1 MKERSKFL
9 ATAFIAALCAG
20 FAACGDDSSGGGGD
34 GGETGIV
41 KKLSDLGTCIS
52 ALEGDRY
59 RVEEMDG
66 DYVCTSGK
74 WTPVSSLGECVD
86 SLLGKVRSETNRGME
101 GYGESFACAVLDSL
115 PGWRSATETEGAL
128 GMACVEGFEGKFA
141 RDTSKGKNSKAWVC
155 ASGAWR
161 EASAAE
167 SAAGKICDA
176 SSEGAFA
183 RDSVKKDS
191 VAIYVCSDSLWRTAT
206 AIEASAGRL
215 CTEDSRGLFAAD
227 SADKKLP
234 LYVCD
239 SLWRLADAGEAA
251 TGKLCSKKL
260 DGDTLNFYVCA
271 GGSWTADTT
280 SSLPACGED
289 NEGAVATELNPHR
302 PFHATVSD
310 SSYVCDATAG
320 WRKAT
325 PGEAATGKLC
335 TKKLDGDTL
344 NWYVCDASLND
355 WVAVEGSG
363 LGTCDASTLDSVA
376 VEPNP
381 HLGRGDS
388 LFACSDSAGTLDWHL
403 ATWSLLGKCAAANQD
418 TTLREP
424 NTNLE
429 SFDSLY
435 VCDESAWKPAS
446 EYKFHE
452 GHPCTK
458 SFDQKVFKGKLCS
471 GGEWR
476 EASEEE
482 IEMGASCSAETEDV
496 VSVEKKKVCRG
507 GRWVAAT
514 AGEVATG
521 KVCKM
526 ELVDQ
531 VMDGYACI
539 APVDPSSV
547 DSVLEACAETSDEL
561 MDKYMDNKLT
571 LEDCGLP
578 DDYVWRKATAGE
590 IAAGEVCTSKNDGSI
605 SSNGYAC
612 VGGDWRKAMPG
623 EIAVGKICS
632 ESSLGT
638 FAGGYLCDAAPKAG
652 TLVYDF
658 RDSTDR
664 EKRLKMLCGVV
675 ANINGNVRVKKGIV
689 FEGDDNIVF
698 PEDSL
703 FLCTPGKGW
712 VRVAEYFTDE
722 RDGKVYRTVL
732 VGEQRW
738 MSSVMKY
745 ADSNKTPNLKGHMD
759 KEDGYDWYA
768 AMDVSENDYQ
778 GKTLSVPAPRRGVCP
793 KGYHIPTQSDFDKLN
808 SYVAD
813 DLKKRSVSYNV
824 TYALIISGAY
834 SDGINLYGLNWRS
847 TDRFIGY
854 NHNDSNQVDLGEIKS
869 TGIVFGRK
877 GYATTRRTEIY
888 CIADKLEK

>member
-1 MKERSKFL
+1 MKERSKIL
-9 ATAFIAALCAG
+9 ATAFVAALCAG

-34 GGETGIV
+34 GGETGTV

-74 WTPVSSLGECVD
+74 WTPVSSLGECSD

-141 RDTSKGKNSKAWVC
+141 RDTSKENSAWVC

-251 TGKLCSKKL
+251 TGKLCTKKL

-280 SSLPACGED
+280 SSLPACGDD

-302 PFHATVSD
+302 PFHSTISD

-344 NWYVCDASLND
+344 NWYVCDATLND

-388 LFACSDSAGTLDWHL
+388 LFVCSDSAGTLDWHL

-435 VCDESAWKPAS
+435 VCDESAWKPSS

-476 EASEEE
+476 EASAEE

-539 APVDPSSV
+539 APVDPSLV

-561 MDKYMDNKLT
+561 MDKYLGNKLT

-578 DDYVWRKATAGE
+578 GDYVWRKATAGE
-590 IAAGEVCTSKNDGSI
+590 IAAGKVCSSKNNGSI

-638 FAGGYLCDAAPKAG
+638 FVGGYLCDAAPKAG

-664 EKRLKMLCGVV
+664 EKRLKMLCGVT
-675 ANINGNVRVKKGIV
+675 ANINGNVRVLQNSV
-689 FEGDDNIVF
+689 YEGGDNYISLN
-698 PEDSL
+698 DSL
-703 FLCTPGKGW
+703 LLCTPGKGW
-712 VRVAEYFTDE
+712 VRLIENITDE
-722 RDGKVYRTVL
+722 RDGRVYWTVL

-738 MSSVMKY
+738 MSYPLRY
-745 ADSNKTPNLKGHMD
+745 ADSIETPNLKGHIG
-759 KEDGYDWYA
+759 KDGSNIYYDWYA
-768 AMDVSENDYQ
+768 AMDVSQNDYV
-778 GKTLSVPAPRRGVCP
+778 GKTLSVPAPRRGICP
-793 KGYHIPTQSDFDKLN
+793 NGYHVPTQGDLDKLN
-808 SYVAD
+808 SYVAE
-813 DLKKRSVSYNV
+813 DLKTRFESFNV
-824 TYALIISGAY
+824 RWYITRNG
-834 SDGINLYGLNWRS
+834 NLYGLNWYGF
-847 TDRFIGY
+847 DKFYGY
-854 NHNDSNQVDLGEIKS
+854 IHYEDNTINYGTVEINGISFLTENVREASAKS
-869 TGIVFGRK
+869 
-877 GYATTRRTEIY
+877 ELY
-888 CIADKLEK
+888 CVADKLEK

>member
-9 ATAFIAALCAG
+9 ATAFVAALCAG
-20 FAACGDDSSGGGGD
+20 FAACGDDSSGGGGN
-34 GGETGIV
+34 GGETGTV

-74 WTPVSSLGECVD
+74 WTPVSSLGECSD

-128 GMACVEGFEGKFA
+128 GMACVEGFEGK
-141 RDTSKGKNSKAWVC
+141 
-155 ASGAWR
+155 
-161 EASAAE
+161 
-167 SAAGKICDA
+167 
-176 SSEGAFA
+176 FA

-302 PFHATVSD
+302 PFHSTVSD
-310 SSYVCDATAG
+310 SSYVCDANAG

-388 LFACSDSAGTLDWHL
+388 LFVCSDSAGTLDWHL

-476 EASEEE
+476 EASAEE

-539 APVDPSSV
+539 APVDPSLV
-547 DSVLEACAETSDEL
+547 DSVLEACAETNEEL
-561 MDKYMDNKLT
+561 MDKYLDNKLT

-578 DDYVWRKATAGE
+578 GDYVWRKATAGE
-590 IAAGEVCTSKNDGSI
+590 IAMGEACTSKNNGSVL
-605 SSNGYAC
+605 NGYAC
-612 VGGDWRKAMPG
+612 VDGDVRKAMPG

-638 FAGGYLCDAAPKAG
+638 FTGGYLCDAASKAG
-652 TLVYDF
+652 SLVYDF

-675 ANINGNVRVKKGIV
+675 ANINGNVRVKKGFV
-689 FEGDDNIVF
+689 YEGDSDQYII

-712 VRVAEYFTDE
+712 VRLAEYITDE
-722 RDGKVYRTVL
+722 RDGNVYRTVL

-738 MSSVMKY
+738 INSHVKY

-759 KEDGYDWYA
+759 KNGYDWYA
-768 AMDVSENDYQ
+768 AMDVSENDYT
-778 GKTLSVPAPRRGVCP
+778 GKTLSVPAPRQGVCP

-813 DLKKRSVSYNV
+813 DLKNRSLSYNV
-824 TYALIISGAY
+824 RYAIIS
-834 SDGINLYGLNWRS
+834 SDVYVKGINLYGLNWLS
-847 TDRFIGY
+847 TKWFIGY
-854 NHNDSNQVDLGEIKS
+854 NHNDSNQVDFGRVRS
-869 TGIVFGRK
+869 TGIVFDGTLGKAASTGRDVS
-877 GYATTRRTEIY
+877 
-888 CIADKLEK
+888 CVADKLEK

>member
-1 MKERSKFL
+1 MAVAL
-9 ATAFIAALCAG
+9 AFALCAG
-20 FAACGDDSSGGGGD
+20 FAACGDDSSGGGGE
-34 GGETGIV
+34 GGETGTV
-41 KKLSDLGTCIS
+41 KKGSDLGTCVS

-66 DYVCTSGK
+66 DYECRSGK

-86 SLLGKVRSETNRGME
+86 SLLGKVLSEANRGME
-101 GYGESFACAVLDSL
+101 GYGESFACVVLDSF

-128 GMACVEGFEGKFA
+128 GMACVEGFEGKLA

-239 SLWRLADAGEAA
+239 SLWRLADAGETA
-251 TGKLCSKKL
+251 TGKLCTKKL
-260 DGDTLNFYVCA
+260 NGDTLNFYVCA
-271 GGSWTADTT
+271 EGSWTADTT

-289 NEGAVATELNPHR
+289 NEGTVATELNPHR

-335 TKKLDGDTL
+335 TNKLDGDTL

-388 LFACSDSAGTLDWHL
+388 LFVCSDSAGTIDWHL

-418 TTLREP
+418 TALREP

-496 VSVEKKKVCRG
+496 VSAEKKKVCRG

-521 KVCKM
+521 KVCKV

-547 DSVLEACAETSDEL
+547 DSVLEVCAETSDEL
-561 MDKYMDNKLT
+561 MDKYMVGKLT

-590 IAAGEVCTSKNDGSI
+590 IATGKVCTAKSDGTI
-605 SSNGYAC
+605 SNGYAC

-632 ESSLGT
+632 ESNLGT
-638 FAGGYLCDAAPKAG
+638 FAGGYLCDAVRKADS
-652 TLVYDF
+652 LVYDF

-664 EKRLKMLCGVV
+664 EKRLKMLCGVT
-675 ANINGNVRVKKGIV
+675 ANINGNVRVLKDSVYNGGKNFVTLG
-689 FEGDDNIVF
+689 
-698 PEDSL
+698 DSL
-703 FLCTPGKGW
+703 LLCTPGKGW
-712 VRVAEYFTDE
+712 VHLAEVITDE
-722 RDGKVYRTVL
+722 RDGKAYRTVL

-738 MSSVMKY
+738 MTSVLCY
-745 ADSNKTPNLKGHMD
+745 ADTIETPNLKGHMSISSTD
-759 KEDGYDWYA
+759 CGYDWYA
-768 AMDVSENDYQ
+768 TMDVSWNDYV
-778 GKTLSVPAPRRGVCP
+778 GKTLPVPAPRRGICP
-793 KGYHIPTQSDFDKLN
+793 KGYHIPTQGDLDILN
-808 SYVAD
+808 SFVAD
-813 DLKKRSVSYNV
+813 DLKSRSSPISVRE
-824 TYALIISGAY
+824 AIIIDGA
-834 SDGINLYGLNWRS
+834 NLYGLNWYS
-847 TDRFIGY
+847 VTKFFGY
-854 NHNDSNQVDLGEIKS
+854 PHYENNMVNSWSIELNGVSFSDD
-869 TGIVFGRK
+869 
-877 GYATTRRTEIY
+877 TEVVEASSRQWLM
-888 CIADKLEK
+888 CVADKLEK

>member
-1 MKERSKFL
+1 MKERSKIL
-9 ATAFIAALCAG
+9 ATAFVAALCAG

-34 GGETGIV
+34 GGETGTV

-74 WTPVSSLGECVD
+74 WTPVSSLGECSD

-141 RDTSKGKNSKAWVC
+141 RDTSKENSAWVC

-251 TGKLCSKKL
+251 TGKLCTKKL

-302 PFHATVSD
+302 PFHSTVSD
-310 SSYVCDATAG
+310 SSYVCDAAAG

-355 WVAVEGSG
+355 WVAVDGSG

-388 LFACSDSAGTLDWHL
+388 LFVCSDSAGTLDWHL

-476 EASEEE
+476 EASAEE

-507 GRWVAAT
+507 GRWVVAT

-539 APVDPSSV
+539 APVDPSLV

-578 DDYVWRKATAGE
+578 GDYVWRKATAGE
-590 IAAGEVCTSKNDGSI
+590 IATGKVCTAKSDSTI
-605 SSNGYAC
+605 SNGYAC
-612 VGGDWRKAMPG
+612 VGGGDWRKATAG
-623 EIAVGKICS
+623 EVANGFCT
-632 ESSLGT
+632 ESRLGT
-638 FAGGYLCDAAPKAG
+638 VAGGYLCDAAPKAG

-664 EKRLKMLCGVV
+664 EKRFGMLCGVTADV
-675 ANINGNVRVKKGIV
+675 NRNKRILADSGFSVTYGRL
-689 FEGDDNIVF
+689 
-698 PEDSL
+698 PSEDSL
-703 FLCTPGKGW
+703 FLCKSGSGW
-712 VRVAEYFTDE
+712 VNLTGYMTDE
-722 RDGKVYRTVL
+722 RDGKKYKTVL

-738 MSSVMKY
+738 IAEPLRY
-745 ADSNKTPNLKGHMD
+745 ADSAETPNLKGHAYAFGSLFL
-759 KEDGYDWYA
+759 KYDWYA
-768 AMDVSENDYQ
+768 AMDVSKSDYY
-778 GKTLSVPAPRRGVCP
+778 GKAQSVPAPRRGICP
-793 KGYHIPTQSDFDKLN
+793 KGYHIPVIGEFNTLKA
-808 SYVAD
+808 YVAND
-813 DLKKRSVSYNV
+813 NPSVNYNE
-824 TYALIISGAY
+824 ALC
-834 SDGINLYGLNWRS
+834 SDAPKCKNLYGLNWDEKELFPAYEH
-847 TDRFIGY
+847 TDVRGKYVIMQTTGFETLGDIWRAY
-854 NHNDSNQVDLGEIKS
+854 DL
-869 TGIVFGRK
+869 R
-877 GYATTRRTEIY
+877 